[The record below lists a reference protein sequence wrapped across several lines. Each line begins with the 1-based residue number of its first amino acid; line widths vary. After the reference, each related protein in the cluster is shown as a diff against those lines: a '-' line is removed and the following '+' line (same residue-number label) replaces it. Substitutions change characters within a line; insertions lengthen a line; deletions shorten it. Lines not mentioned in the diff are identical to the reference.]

1 MGWVANGRLVV
12 RPHATQVA
20 VKSFRY
26 VRLTDKILGDYTQ
39 EVAMLRK
46 LKHPNIVLFI
56 GACTNPKLLILT
68 EYCSRKRCAGTELL
82 PVASVGCGWT
92 E

>member
-1 MGWVANGRLVV
+1 M
-12 RPHATQVA
+12 
-20 VKSFRY
+20 KSFRY

-68 EYCSRKRCAGTELL
+68 EYCSRKRYDI
-82 PVASVGCGWT
+82 VNASIVLVFNYIASTHFVFCVLC
-92 E
+92 

>member
-1 MGWVANGRLVV
+1 LLEQNGEIDGDLFVFSLGLF
-12 RPHATQVA
+12 QVA

-68 EYCSRKRCAGTELL
+68 EYCSRKR
-82 PVASVGCGWT
+82 
-92 E
+92 